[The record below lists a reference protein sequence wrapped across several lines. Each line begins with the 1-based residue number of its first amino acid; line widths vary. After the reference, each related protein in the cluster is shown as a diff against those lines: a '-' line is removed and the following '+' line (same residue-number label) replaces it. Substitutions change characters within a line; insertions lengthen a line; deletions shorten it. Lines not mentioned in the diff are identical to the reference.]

1 MMFTMRQ
8 MKLNSTE
15 KFLVVI
21 PHSPQNSSRFFK
33 SLHYC
38 TISNKIVLNFGL
50 FLEQKTDPLHTQD
63 CVEFFISMSKV
74 LMVRI
79 VAIQDASLNVPSI
92 NYYQTPPC
100 EKL

>member
-1 MMFTMRQ
+1 
-8 MKLNSTE
+8 
-15 KFLVVI
+15 
-21 PHSPQNSSRFFK
+21 
-33 SLHYC
+33 
-38 TISNKIVLNFGL
+38 VLNFGL